1 MEPVRGSKHYY
12 PVSQQYKDFFCKCNS
27 ITPLK
32 VYQDNEKYVQR
43 FNEFEA
49 ISESTSK
56 SLRNFVLVA
65 SLRKHSE
72 SFQNR
77 MLA

>member
-12 PVSQQYKDFFCKCNS
+12 PVSQQYKDFFCKYNS
-27 ITPLK
+27 ITPFK
-32 VYQDNEKYVQR
+32 VYQDNE
-43 FNEFEA
+43 
-49 ISESTSK
+49 I
-56 SLRNFVLVA
+56 RNFILVA